1 MFSNS
6 DKNNESLQSFK
17 LKGTGQVDINPI
29 APSKDTSL
37 NNQESAKFNGQNN
50 EDSKVNLDSLPF
62 EYNDVVNMTQE
73 INPSSKMENNTDPAT
88 ANTL

>member
-17 LKGTGQVDINPI
+17 LKGPGQVDVNPV
-29 APSKDTSL
+29 APVKDSSQ
-37 NNQESAKFNGQNN
+37 NNQESAKFNCQNN
-50 EDSKVNLDSLPF
+50 EASKANLDSLPF
-62 EYNDVVNMTQE
+62 EYNVDNMTQE
-73 INPSSKMENNTDPAT
+73 VHPSSKMENEADPAT

>member
-17 LKGTGQVDINPI
+17 VKGTGQGDANPA
-29 APSKDTSL
+29 APGKDASQ
-37 NNQESAKFNGQNN
+37 NNQESAKFNGQNA
-50 EDSKVNLDSLPF
+50 EASKANLDSLPF
-62 EYNDVVNMTQE
+62 EYNVANMTQE

-88 ANTL
+88 ANAL